1 MKTITESDL
10 QPPTT
15 PGDGWYIIEAAGEH
29 ATRVEDTELTQQL
42 TPEVLAT
49 VAAAGVPAYSGGIK
63 VVKSKN
69 RKQHKGR
76 QKS

>member
-1 MKTITESDL
+1 MRSIQQTDL
-10 QPPTT
+10 QPATT

-29 ATRVEDTELTQQL
+29 ATHIEDTELTQQL

-49 VAAAGVPAYSGGIK
+49 VAAAGVPTYSGGIK

-69 RKQHKGR
+69 GKQHK
-76 QKS
+76 